1 MGKDFER
8 GCIAGY
14 KQALDDIRND
24 LHMLP
29 ANERDIKT
37 IKILE
42 KLYERRYKGEENE
55 NA

>member
-1 MGKDFER
+1 MEKDFER

-24 LHMLP
+24 LYMLP
-29 ANERDIKT
+29 TDERDAKT

-42 KLYERRYKGEENE
+42 KLYERRYKG
-55 NA
+55 A